1 MNSYP
6 PELLAQLAP
15 VMFVA
20 GLDVPPSTP
29 APVAQ
34 SPTTPSTPRAQQDPF
49 ASLSSRLREAF
60 VAQRKVAI
68 WQPEQ
73 SKSFQ
78 IIPVDKAV
86 RFPPRK
92 LVPQDDPGY
101 SASHSPLSPLTVSS
115 PLHPDGLIAPIWIR
129 KHTTLVPSVFVLF
142 LRIFEYPPYTP
153 KSPLDP
159 PDPDRERE
167 RELEERKRDA
177 ELSAEVALRKKS
189 TNERNIKLTV
199 VLMATRRMLDDPA
212 LDGRLTYIRRQSGL
226 DSRAALFV
234 LSPVSQAE
242 LGDFVK
248 SLQQALYEP
257 ALEYYI
263 AHSKRVRRKRNRHSQ
278 AVSSYPVPHTPVGTA
293 GLGRPLRP
301 EGWTVRY
308 EYKMACFA
316 EFRGEDDIAL
326 KHYQDAYGM
335 LVIMFGS
342 TAILPPRTKRWAEAK
357 VLADC
362 INIKIAKLYLY
373 NNEHALALSH
383 HNTHIRKFGDFS
395 RGWGIGEETFEFWSW
410 VARQHRILAE
420 LLEHGTQSKLVIP
433 DHRPANPA
441 LVAAQK
447 LSVNIP
453 SSALEIEAM
462 RTMGI
467 NPSHALQHPGYYYYM
482 AAKCTEARRERFL
495 AAAEAEE
502 NQKPPGNPS
511 PGFVNEKKVEHLIII
526 LELYTKAY
534 ELFKKYAPANA
545 QNQNQGRLTLWIAY
559 RIGHTYYESGK
570 FEMAVRF
577 FERIAKSYRR
587 EKWGL
592 LLRPLLATWY
602 ACARQLGDVELN
614 IRLLVEMLGYG
625 AEDSDDPSSL
635 EEDLLAVLKSSVPS
649 APDPEPMLIDLAES
663 QPIFG
668 STAVFWVSEVK
679 VGEPAAFQL
688 CLTAPTNTTIASLP
702 FSSLEIQFSGNLPP
716 VTVRHSSESEA
727 PLVQRVDL
735 SHISSSGTTGSPT
748 ANFHWRPGASIV
760 FTGTLSSDAPASFKI
775 SKVVLTLTEG
785 PWTIQIPFDP
795 SGTRGSAAPAARWL
809 SSVDPPRFLPIG
821 REDSSSVTIRHR
833 PHNILMTLSHKG
845 PAYLDEDYPILVEV
859 TNTDDREL
867 ELTADVLLQPTE
879 IDGTENMIALDD
891 ERSPSL
897 IKGVNFGALQPGMS
911 VVKTLYLIS
920 SGATGDR
927 MVDVSI
933 QSTVIGAKQ
942 PENPELQDMTETLQT
957 LVVPTVD
964 AITVK
969 YDVVYKRAPGLRV
982 GVADLRAYDHDFW
995 DDGDGGEAVVT
1006 AQMECAGPW
1015 GLEVTGVKLL
1025 REDNE
1030 HAKVMEASIDID
1042 NDIPSD
1048 YLAGDEF
1055 CDVCRISMDLGE
1067 NLDLQEAAITGPG
1080 KYEIGWRRILGS
1092 GDRGP
1097 LTTSVF
1103 PLPPLRPPVDEVI
1116 ALLDVPP
1123 TARLHVP
1130 TSLTVTIRN
1139 RHPSRSANVTIQL
1152 EPDPSDGFVVAG
1164 LRSGRVP
1171 IMLPGGE
1178 EKITWRLIPIDCG
1191 YVKVPRM
1198 KIVDKR
1204 RAIAG
1209 AQGLRESN
1217 AEEETEGDMVKIVN
1231 VRLDRAK
1238 ERKLAGRVS
1247 VESVEGGDAPLD
1259 TVLVLP

>member
-20 GLDVPPSTP
+20 GLDPPPPSTP
-29 APVAQ
+29 TTAQ
-34 SPTTPSTPRAQQDPF
+34 SPTTPTASKAPQQDPF
-49 ASLSSRLREAF
+49 VILTMRLREALL
-60 VAQRKVAI
+60 AQRKVAI
-68 WQPEQ
+68 WQPDK

-78 IIPVDKAV
+78 IIPVDKTV

-101 SASHSPLSPLTVSS
+101 SAAHSPLSPLTPSS

-129 KHTTLVPSVFVLF
+129 KHTTLVPSVFVMF
-142 LRIFEYPPYTP
+142 LRIYEYPPHMP
-153 KSPLDP
+153 RSPLDP
-159 PDPDRERE
+159 PDPDRERD

-177 ELSAEVALRKKS
+177 ELAADIALRKKS

-199 VLMATRRMLDDPA
+199 VLMATRRMLDDPS

-234 LSPVSQAE
+234 LSPVSQQE

-257 ALEYYI
+257 ALEYYT

-278 AVSSYPVPHTPVGTA
+278 AISSYPTVPHTPLGTP
-293 GLGRPLRP
+293 GIGRPLRP

-326 KHYQDAYGM
+326 KHYQDAYEM

-362 INIKIAKLYLY
+362 INIKVAKLYLY

-410 VARQHRILAE
+410 IARQHRILAE

-433 DHRPANPA
+433 DHRPVNP
-441 LVAAQK
+441 VASQRP
-447 LSVNIP
+447 SVAVP
-453 SSALEIEAM
+453 SSVLELEAM
-462 RTMGI
+462 RTMGM

-495 AAAEAEE
+495 AAAEAEAS
-502 NQKPPGNPS
+502 QTSPHNPS
-511 PGFVNEKKVEHLIII
+511 PGFTNEKKVDHLIII

-559 RIGHTYYESGK
+559 RIGQTYYESGK
-570 FEMAVRF
+570 FDMAVRF

-602 ACARQLGDVELN
+602 ACARQLGDVELS

-625 AEDSDDPSSL
+625 VEESEDPASL
-635 EEDLLAVLKSSVPS
+635 EEDLLAVLRNSIPS
-649 APDPEPMLIDLAES
+649 TPDPEPMAIDLGES
-663 QPIFG
+663 QPMLD
-668 STAVFWVSEVK
+668 SSVAFWTSEVK

-688 CLTAPTNTTIASLP
+688 CLAAPTTITLASLP
-702 FSSLEIQFSGNLPP
+702 FASLEIHFSGNLPP
-716 VTVRHSSESEA
+716 VVVKHA
-727 PLVQRVDL
+727 PEVLPAVVQRVDL
-735 SHISSSGTTGSPT
+735 GHISSSGAAGSPV
-748 ANFHWRPGASIV
+748 ANFRWQPGAAV
-760 FTGTLSSDAPASFKI
+760 VLTGTVSSGIPASFKI
-775 SKVVLTLTEG
+775 LKVVLTLVEG

-795 SGTRGSAAPAARWL
+795 SKSRGSSVPSARWL
-809 SSVDPPRFLPIG
+809 SSVDPPRFFPIT
-821 REDSSSVTIRHR
+821 REDFSSVIIRHR
-833 PHNILMTLSHKG
+833 SHSILMSLSHKA
-845 PAYLDEDYPILVEV
+845 PAYLDEDYPILIEV
-859 TNTDDREL
+859 TNADDREL
-867 ELTADVLLQPTE
+867 EVTADVLLQPTE
-879 IDGTENMIALDD
+879 IDGTENAIVLDD
-891 ERSPSL
+891 ERSSSL
-897 IKGVNFGALQPGMS
+897 IKGVNFGVLQPGVS
-911 VVKTLYLIS
+911 VVKTLHLIS
-920 SGATGDR
+920 TGAAGER

-933 QSTVIGAKQ
+933 QSTAVGGHQ
-942 PENPELQDMTETLQT
+942 HENPELQDMTETLQT
-957 LVVPTVD
+957 LVVPTSE
-964 AITVK
+964 AIKVNFG
-969 YDVVYKRAPGLRV
+969 VVYKRALTARA
-982 GVADLRAYDHDFW
+982 GVADLRTYDHDFW
-995 DDGDGGEAVVT
+995 DDSDGGEAIVT

-1015 GLEVTGVKLL
+1015 GLEVASVKLL
-1025 REDNE
+1025 RKDNE
-1030 HAKVMEASIDID
+1030 HAKVVEASIDTD

-1048 YLAGDEF
+1048 YLTGDEF
-1055 CDVCRISMDLGE
+1055 SDVCRVSMDIGE
-1067 NLDLQEAAITGPG
+1067 DLDLAEAAITGPG
-1080 KYEIGWRRILGS
+1080 SYEVNWRRILGS

-1097 LTTSVF
+1097 LSTSIF
-1103 PLPPLRPPVDEVI
+1103 PLPPLRPPIDGVI
-1116 ALLDVPP
+1116 ALLDVSP
-1123 TARLHVP
+1123 TAKLHVP
-1130 TSLTVTIRN
+1130 VPLTITIRN

-1171 IMLPGGE
+1171 ILLPGGE
-1178 EKITWRLIPIDCG
+1178 EKVTWRLIPVDCG
-1191 YVKVPRM
+1191 YVKVPRI

-1204 RAIAG
+1204 RALVS
-1209 AQGLRESN
+1209 AQAREPN
-1217 AEEETEGDMVKIVN
+1217 AEVETEGDVVKIID
-1231 VRLDRAK
+1231 VRLDRAR
-1238 ERKLAGRVS
+1238 ERKITGRVS
-1247 VESVEGGDAPLD
+1247 VES
-1259 TVLVLP
+1259 TR